1 MECLIFQPREYNQT
15 FTACNGQEVRIL
27 VALDL
32 VAHPAA
38 RLCSNLLF
46 CVFSDR
52 ADNVALCVLLGKSM
66 GCY

>member
-1 MECLIFQPREYNQT
+1 MIFQPREYNQT

-52 ADNVALCVLLGKSM
+52 IQEIWARQMLVKTM
-66 GCY
+66 